1 MALIERGVVRA
12 DQIVTHRVPLDR
24 APEAF
29 RLARARG
36 DVLKVMVTR

>member
-1 MALIERGVVRA
+1 MSLIERRVVRA
-12 DQIVTHRVPLDR
+12 DRIVTHRVPLER

-36 DVLKVMVTR
+36 DVLKVLVTR